1 MDLLNSTILL
11 NIMRNLFFI
20 TVAGLLLSACSSE
33 QPKDD
38 LGAVDIRRQSSTTN
52 EVFVKSKSE
61 EEIKS
66 EYYRYIESSSAEDKS
81 RRLAINRLTEIEMN
95 KLNTLAKSDS
105 NSGVNEDPQYLESLR
120 KTKRLIEQAL
130 KDYPNA
136 KDNDQS
142 LYQLARLDDQLGE
155 QEKSLESLREITQKY
170 PRSTHFSEAQFRIG
184 ESEFVSANYLAAEAA
199 YSSAIVAA
207 GSDEFYERALFKRA
221 WTRYKQGLYSEAAD
235 DYLAALEKH
244 QFGDYESLSQSDKN
258 QYSEYF
264 RGLGL
269 NLANLQNNNEL
280 HEYISTKVDVKYIY
294 TCYESVAQTFLDQE
308 RYSDAAESMEQYIK
322 NYPKAEQLAYAHLKT
337 LEIWQLGKFKQR
349 FAENLTLVYA
359 QFNPK
364 SNYWNTHRDTKV
376 QEKFFSALREHI
388 LNAATNFQDEYLT
401 GHKPKDLELAR
412 LWYDRYLEHYS
423 SFAKQD
429 KVYSMYAELLADS
442 GVNAS
447 ALKYFELAAY
457 DGDIILN
464 KDSAYAT
471 ITETD
476 KLFSQAPT
484 NISMLKKHIHYVY
497 LSAQL
502 YKNEARYQSSVL
514 HAQELAL
521 KNNLFTDSILLADTL
536 SDSASD
542 QILYDASLMKGLAYI
557 QLNQYSQAET
567 IFNDLLKSN
576 KRPPDQTRLKD
587 NLALAIYK
595 QAEAKVAGGNTD
607 LAMQEYARVSREAP
621 TSDIAPKA
629 LYEAILLAMKNEKW
643 PFAISS
649 IQNFQSLYPQHDLNK
664 DATRQLSIAYLN
676 TRDSVKA
683 AQAFEKMS
691 GQEGDQNVK
700 MASLWKAAE
709 LYESKGNVDNAIKAY
724 TNYAENYSRPY
735 PQYIE
740 AMHKLTQLFSASKQA
755 DKVFLWQEKIS
766 SADKLAAKDL
776 KSDRTNFIVASIA
789 MANAKRTQSQ
799 FENVRLVEPLADSL
813 KNKKKLMQEAIAT
826 YGQLS
831 TSNSPAIITQATY
844 EIANI
849 YQHFSGALLQSER
862 PRSLKGEELEQ
873 YNILM
878 EDQAF
883 PFEEKAIEFHELNI
897 SHTKE
902 GVANEWISQSL
913 KNLVKLYPV
922 KYSRSGKM
930 DIY

>member
-1 MDLLNSTILL
+1 
-11 NIMRNLFFI
+11 MRKLFII
-20 TVAGLLLSACSSE
+20 TSCLLLSACSTE

-38 LGAVDIRRQSSTTN
+38 LGSVDIRRQKSTTN

-61 EEIKS
+61 EEIKN

-81 RRLAINRLTEIEMN
+81 RRLAMNRLTEIEIN
-95 KLNTLAKSDS
+95 KINTLAKSDT
-105 NSGVNEDPQYLESLR
+105 NAGPNEDPQYIESLK

-142 LYQLARLDDQLGE
+142 LYQLARLNDQLGE
-155 QEKSLESLREITQKY
+155 QEQSLSALRQIAQKY
-170 PRSTHFSEAQFRIG
+170 PRSTHISEAEFRIG
-184 ESEFVSANYLAAEAA
+184 EYEFMTANYLAAEAA
-199 YSSAIVAA
+199 YSSAIVAI
-207 GSDEFYERALFKRA
+207 GSDEFSERALFKRG

-244 QFGDYESLSQSDKN
+244 QFGDYDSLSQSDKN
-258 QYSEYF
+258 QYDEYF

-269 NLANLQNNNEL
+269 NLANLQSNKEL
-280 HEYISTKVDVKYIY
+280 HEYISAKVDAKYIY

-308 RYSDAAESMEQYIK
+308 RYSDAAETMEQYIK
-322 NYPKAEQLAYAHLKT
+322 TYPNANQHAYAQLKT

-349 FAENLTLVYA
+349 FAETLANVYH
-359 QFNPK
+359 QYNPK
-364 SNYWNTHRDTKV
+364 APYWNTHRDSKV
-376 QEKFFSALREHI
+376 QDKFFNALREHI
-388 LNAATNFQDEYLT
+388 LNAATNFQDDYLT
-401 GHKPKDLELAR
+401 SHNPKNLEQAK

-429 KVYSMYAELLADS
+429 KVYTTYAELLADS
-442 GVNAS
+442 GINAS

-457 DGDIILN
+457 DGDIILD
-464 KDSAYAT
+464 KDAAYAT

-476 KLFSQAPT
+476 KLFTQTPT
-484 NISMLKKHIHYVY
+484 NIGVLKKHIHYVF

-502 YKNEARYQSSVL
+502 YKNEARYQNAVL

-521 KNNLFTDSILLADTL
+521 KNNLASDSILLADTL
-536 SDSASD
+536 SDSAGE
-542 QILYDASLMKGLAYI
+542 QLLYDSNLMKGLAYI
-557 QLNQYSQAET
+557 QLNQYSQTET
-567 IFNDLLKSN
+567 IFGDLIKSN
-576 KRPPDQTRLKD
+576 KRPNDQKRLND

-595 QAEAKVAGGNTD
+595 QAEAKVASGNTD
-607 LAMQEYARVSREAP
+607 AAMQEFARVPKEAP

-629 LYEAILLAMKNEKW
+629 LYEAVLLAMKHEKW
-643 PFAISS
+643 NFAVSS
-649 IQNFQSLYPQHDLNK
+649 IQNFQSLYPQHELNK

-676 TRDSVKA
+676 AGDSIKA
-683 AQAFEKMS
+683 AQAFEKIS
-691 GQEGDQNVK
+691 GEEGDENVK

-709 LYESKGNVDNAIKAY
+709 LYESKGNIDNAIKAY
-724 TNYAENYSRPY
+724 TSYAENYQRPY

-740 AMHKLTQLFSASKQA
+740 AMYKLTQLFSASKQT
-755 DKVFLWQEKIS
+755 DKVFLWEEKIS

-776 KSDRTNFIVASIA
+776 KSDRTTFIVANISL
-789 MANAKRTQSQ
+789 ANAKRTQSQ
-799 FENVRLVEPLADSL
+799 FESLRLIEPLAESL
-813 KNKKKLMQEAIAT
+813 KNKKKLMQDAIST

-831 TSNSPAIITQATY
+831 TSNNPAIITQATY

-862 PRSLKGEELEQ
+862 PRTLKGEELEQ

-883 PFEEKAIEFHELNI
+883 PFEEKAIEFHELNL

-902 GVANEWISQSL
+902 GVANEWVNQSL
-913 KNLVKLYPV
+913 KSLVKLYPV
-922 KYSRSGKM
+922 KYNRSGKM
-930 DIY
+930 DVY

>member
-1 MDLLNSTILL
+1 MAAFALIS
-11 NIMRNLFFI
+11 
-20 TVAGLLLSACSSE
+20 GCSSE

-38 LGAVDIRRQSSTTN
+38 LGSVDIHRQKSTTN

-61 EEIKS
+61 EEIKN

-81 RRLAINRLTEIEMN
+81 RRLAMNRLTEIEIN
-95 KLNTLAKSDS
+95 KINALAKSDS
-105 NSGVNEDPQYLESLR
+105 DAGLNDDPQYIESLK
-120 KTKRLIEQAL
+120 KTKSLIEQAL

-142 LYQLARLDDQLGE
+142 LYQLARLNDQLGE
-155 QEKSLESLREITQKY
+155 QEKSLIALREITQKY
-170 PRSTHFSEAQFRIG
+170 PRSAHFSEAEFRIG
-184 ESEFVSANYLAAEAA
+184 EYEFMSANYLAAESA
-199 YSSAIVAA
+199 YSSAIVAV
-207 GSDEFYERALFKRA
+207 GSDEFYERSLFKRG
-221 WTRYKQGLYSEAAD
+221 WTRYKQGLFSEAAD

-244 QFGDYESLSQSDKN
+244 QFGDYDSLSQSDKN
-258 QYSEYF
+258 QYAEYF

-269 NLANLQNNNEL
+269 NLANLQNNEL
-280 HEYISTKVDVKYIY
+280 QEYISTKVDAKYAY

-308 RYSDAAESMEQYIK
+308 RYSDAAEAMEQFIK
-322 NYPKAEQLAYAHLKT
+322 NYPDSNQLAYAQLKT

-349 FAENLTLVYA
+349 FAETLTSVYN
-359 QFNPK
+359 QYNQK
-364 SNYWNTHRDTKV
+364 SPYWAKHRDSKI
-376 QEKFFSALREHI
+376 QDKFFNALREHI
-388 LNAATNFQDEYLT
+388 LNAATNFQDEYLS
-401 GHKPKDLELAR
+401 GHNTKNLELAR

-423 SFAKQD
+423 SFAQQD
-429 KVYSMYAELLADS
+429 KVYTMYAELLVDS
-442 GVNAS
+442 GVNS
-447 ALKYFELAAY
+447 VALKYFELAAY

-464 KDSAYAT
+464 KDAAYAT

-484 NISMLKKHIHYVY
+484 NIALLKKHIHYVF

-502 YKNEARYQSSVL
+502 YKNEVRYQNAVL

-521 KNNLFTDSILLADTL
+521 KNNLASDSILLADTL
-536 SDSASD
+536 SDSAND
-542 QILYDASLMKGLAYI
+542 QLLYDASLMKGLAYI

-567 IFNDLLKSN
+567 IFSDLLKSN
-576 KRPPDQTRLKD
+576 KKPNDQKQLKD

-595 QAEAKVAGGNTD
+595 QAEAKVASGNID
-607 LAMQEYARVSREAP
+607 VAMQEYARVSKQVP
-621 TSDIAPKA
+621 TSDISPKA

-643 PFAISS
+643 AFAISS
-649 IQNFQSLYPQHDLNK
+649 IQDFQSLYPQHDLNK

-676 TRDSVKA
+676 AGDSVKA
-683 AQAFEKMS
+683 AQAFEKIS

-709 LYESKGNVDNAIKAY
+709 LYESKGNLDNAIKAY
-724 TNYAENYSRPY
+724 ANYVENYPRPY

-740 AMHKLTQLFSASKQA
+740 AMYKLTQLFTASKQP

-766 SADKLAAKDL
+766 SADKLAGKDL
-776 KSDRTNFIVASIA
+776 KSDRTNFIVANIGL
-789 MANAKRTQSQ
+789 ANAKRTQSQ
-799 FENVRLVEPLADSL
+799 FESVRLAEPLAESL
-813 KNKKKLMQEAIAT
+813 KNKKKLMQDAIST

-831 TSNSPAIITQATY
+831 TSNNPAIITQATY

-849 YQHFSGALLQSER
+849 YQHFSSALIQSER
-862 PRSLKGEELEQ
+862 PKALKGEELEQ

-883 PFEEKAIEFHELNI
+883 PFEEKAIEFYELNL

-902 GVANEWISQSL
+902 GISNEWISQSL
-913 KNLVKLYPV
+913 KNLGKLYPV
-922 KYSRSGKM
+922 KYSRNGKM